1 MFSQCTLSNIYYLW
15 VKKREILSLHLD
27 VWISTLRDIKH
38 HHWAM
43 YDTMPLPI
51 FWRWC
56 HFSLFCLVWFIPL
69 SKDKTTLTKHFLE
82 LRTPWR
88 SLMKPSTSVHS
99 IIYYNMIFL
108 FICFVLWQ
116 KTSVKSMC
124 DSFKALHNCPHNVLP
139 NRASWGVFNASYF
152 YCLK

>member
-1 MFSQCTLSNIYYLW
+1 M
-15 VKKREILSLHLD
+15 RD
-27 VWISTLRDIKH
+27 VKH

-43 YDTMPLPI
+43 YDTMPRPI

-56 HFSLFCLVWFIPL
+56 HFSLFCLVWFTPL

-88 SLMKPSTSVHS
+88 SLMKPSTSLHS
-99 IIYYNMIFL
+99 IIYYYNMIFL

-124 DSFKALHNCPHNVLP
+124 DFFKSFAQLPLWCQIELHE
-139 NRASWGVFNASYF
+139 GY
-152 YCLK
+152 LKPLIYIVSNIVHHWRCSKSITHLQNL